1 MEAESMEAEQEAEQ
15 EAAGICIE
23 IAYAM
28 PGKQII
34 LNLTVRPGTTAGEA
48 IDQSDIKNEFSEMKI
63 DPAGIGIFSR
73 KVALDHVLREG
84 DRIEIYRPL
93 IADPKEVRRERAKKE
108 AGKL

>member
-1 MEAESMEAEQEAEQ
+1 MFMDAEQ
-15 EAAGICIE
+15 EAAGIGIE

-28 PGKQII
+28 PGKQTI
-34 LNLTVRPGTTAGEA
+34 LSLTVMPGTTAGEA
-48 IDQSDIKNEFSEMKI
+48 IEQSDIKDEFPEMKI

-93 IADPKEVRRERAKKE
+93 IADPKEVRRERARNE
-108 AGKL
+108 ARKL